1 MKWFT
6 SVLVGSL
13 LLVGCQQGEGSSED
27 VPFET
32 VQVSPDELPEP
43 SKDTTV
49 KNYSIEEEM
58 LEDTRG
64 TIIVST
70 SATSDEEWMNIAKE
84 VAYQYPDLSKV
95 EVQLIE
101 ENQSKQMATVFVPLS
116 DEAVQELGV
125 EDQTEVVLETR

>member
-1 MKWFT
+1 MKWFA

-13 LLVGCQQGEGSSED
+13 LLMGCQQGESSSED

-32 VQVSPDELPEP
+32 VQVSPEELPEP
-43 SKDTTV
+43 EKDKTV

-70 SATSDEEWMNIAKE
+70 SATSDEEWTKIAKE

-101 ENQSKQMATVFVPLS
+101 ENQSQEMATVFVPLS